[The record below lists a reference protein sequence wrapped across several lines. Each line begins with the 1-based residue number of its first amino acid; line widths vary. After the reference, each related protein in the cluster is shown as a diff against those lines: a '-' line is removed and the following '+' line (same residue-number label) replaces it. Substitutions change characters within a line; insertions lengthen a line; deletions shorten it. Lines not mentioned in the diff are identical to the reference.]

1 MAHFLSKKAIQRGL
15 VVLAIAAIPASA
27 LGQIKITTGYQY
39 EGEPR
44 RLASGKPKFAVPIS
58 YDMTLDRFTFLLT
71 VDYPKSVRS
80 SSGKWQTGIGDTV
93 VRGGFKA
100 LREGL
105 RFPEILARVQAK
117 FPTADSAKGIGTG
130 EHDFRVDLLLTKQ
143 FGRTPPMSP
152 QKPWVLTA
160 ATSRLFSGNASGKYD
175 ERQIV
180 ATKVRRVVGAVKWD
194 NEATWIP
201 AGAGKP
207 TDVYLITTVEFSL
220 PWGGGKFALRPTG
233 RIGITPFTAG
243 TVFGTHLVYIAKK

>member
-1 MAHFLSKKAIQRGL
+1 VANTIFGKGIHLGL
-15 VVLAIAAIPASA
+15 LVLAIAAIPASA
-27 LGQIKITTGYQY
+27 LAQIKITTGYQY

-44 RLASGKPKFAVPIS
+44 RLASGKPKFVVPIS
-58 YDMTLDRFTFLLT
+58 YDMTLDRFTFLLA

-80 SSGKWQTGIGDTV
+80 SAGKWETGIGDAV

-100 LREGL
+100 LEEGL
-105 RFPEILARVQAK
+105 RFPEILARVQVK

-130 EHDFRVDLLLTKQ
+130 EHDFRVDLLLTKK
-143 FGRTPPMSP
+143 FGRTPPMSTE
-152 QKPWVLTA
+152 KPWVLTSSA
-160 ATSRLFSGNASGKYD
+160 SRLFTGNAAGKYD
-175 ERQIV
+175 ERHIF
-180 ATKVRRVVGAVKWD
+180 ATKLRRIVNSVKWD

-207 TDVYLITTVEFSL
+207 TDIYLNTSVEFNL

-243 TVFGTHLVYIAKK
+243 SVFGTHLVYTAKK